1 MTYQTLAPPATGV
14 RRVSD
19 NAFIPDDP
27 QNRDWQAYQAW
38 LKAGGVPNPAPPPP
52 PPIVPQSVMM
62 WQLQMV
68 LTQEGQIAAVN
79 AAVAKAAATDP
90 VIAGLWASL
99 ALPITRT
106 SVTLAGLATAVGLT
120 SAQLDALFIAAAKVT
135 L

>member
-1 MTYQTLAPPATGV
+1 MAVIGQFPTGV

-38 LKAGGVPNPAPPPP
+38 LAAGGVPNSAPPLPP
-52 PPIVPQSVMM
+52 SVPQSVMM
-62 WQLQMV
+62 WQLQAV
-68 LTQEGQIAAVN
+68 IAQQGLTAKVQAAVIAAS
-79 AAVAKAAATDP
+79 ATNP
-90 VIAGLWASL
+90 MIAGLWASL

-106 SVTLAGLATAVGLT
+106 SVTLAGIATVVGLT